1 MVGMAG
7 ASLTLPAMKAY
18 VVREMRLDWPVLWLT
33 SPSAADR
40 QRAIL
45 ENYGLSAE
53 LLPMERR
60 LTFYRDGGREGLQV
74 VLPDDEIETLRR
86 GVYYAL
92 RKAEEVGWK
101 QVQLRW
107 IEPLQPQDRFY
118 SYQSIGEL
126 ALMSLYRF
134 TRYVVEPIP
143 TVEEIAVFAPE
154 SEAERALTKGFII
167 GKVVNRARDW
177 VNEPPN
183 VMTAQAL
190 AEHIVALGVAHNFRV
205 EVWDKARIQSEK
217 MGGLLAVNQGSL
229 LPPTFTIAE
238 YKPAQARNKKPIVL
252 VGKGLVFDTGGLS
265 LKPTPDSMDYMKV
278 DMAGGAVMAN
288 VIAAAAELALPYHL
302 IALVPA
308 TDNRPGENAYT
319 PSDIIY
325 ISDGTPVEIRNTDA
339 EGRLIL
345 ADALVHARRYDP
357 ALVVDAATL
366 TGAAALAVGPY
377 ASAFFTN
384 AGPLIRE
391 GFLECGFRTY
401 ERLVELPLWE
411 EYGYLIKSDIAAIKN
426 SAGREGG
433 AITAAK
439 FLQYFVRYPWVH
451 LDIAGTAYYNKPL
464 PPDRGFPRHY
474 QVKYATGVGVR
485 LLLDFIERY
494 GDRLG

>member
-1 MVGMAG
+1 MRV
-7 ASLTLPAMKAY
+7 Y
-18 VVREMRLDWPVLWLT
+18 FVREIRPDWPTLWLT
-33 SPSAADR
+33 SPTATE
-40 QRAIL
+40 QHKAIL
-45 ENYGLSAE
+45 QNHGLSPE

-60 LTFYRDGGREGLQV
+60 LTFYRDGVREGLQA
-74 VLPDDEIETLRR
+74 VLPDDEVETLRR

-101 QVQLRW
+101 KVQLRW
-107 IEPLQPQDRFY
+107 IEPPQLPDRTY
-118 SYQSIGEL
+118 AYQSLGEL
-126 ALMSLYRF
+126 AVMSLYRF
-134 TRYVVEPIP
+134 TKYVVEPIP
-143 TVEEIAVFAPE
+143 TLEEIAVFAPE
-154 SEAERALTKGFII
+154 GVAEQALEKGLVI
-167 GKVVNRARDW
+167 GRVVNRTRDW

-183 VMTAQAL
+183 VMTAVAL
-190 AEHIVALGVAHNFRV
+190 AEHIQALGKTYNFRV
-205 EVWDKARIQSEK
+205 EIWDKARIQAEK
-217 MGGLLAVNQGSL
+217 MGGLLAVNQGSM

-238 YKPAQARNKKPIVL
+238 YQPAHAHNKKPIVL

-278 DMAGGAVMAN
+278 DMAGGAVVAN
-288 VIAAAAELALPYHL
+288 VVAAAAELGLPYHL

-345 ADALVHARRYDP
+345 ADALVHARRYNP
-357 ALVVDAATL
+357 ALVVDVATL

-377 ASAFFTN
+377 ASALFTN
-384 AGPLIRE
+384 AGPLVRD
-391 GFLECGFRTY
+391 GLLESGFRTY
-401 ERLVELPLWE
+401 ERLVEFPLWP
-411 EYGYLIKSDIAAIKN
+411 EYGHLIKSDIAAIKN

-439 FLQYFVRYPWVH
+439 FLEYFVRYPWAH

-464 PPDRGFPRHY
+464 PPDRGFPKHY

>member
-1 MVGMAG
+1 
-7 ASLTLPAMKAY
+7 MKVY
-18 VVREMRLDWPVLWLT
+18 LVREIRPDWPTLWLT
-33 SPSAADR
+33 SPTATE
-40 QRAIL
+40 QHKAIL
-45 ENYGLSAE
+45 QNHGLSPE

-60 LTFYRDGGREGLQV
+60 LTFYRDGVREGLQV
-74 VLPDDEIETLRR
+74 VLPDDEVETLRR

-101 QVQLRW
+101 KVQLRW
-107 IEPLQPQDRFY
+107 IEPPQLPDRAY
-118 SYQSIGEL
+118 AYQSLGEL
-126 ALMSLYRF
+126 AVMSLYRF
-134 TRYVVEPIP
+134 TKYVVEPIP

-154 SEAERALTKGFII
+154 GVAEQALEKGLVI
-167 GKVVNRARDW
+167 GRVVNRTRDW

-183 VMTAQAL
+183 VMTAVAL
-190 AEHIVALGVAHNFRV
+190 AEHIQALGKTYNFRV
-205 EVWDKARIQSEK
+205 EVWDKARIQAEK
-217 MGGLLAVNQGSL
+217 MGGLLAVNQGSV

-238 YKPAQARNKKPIVL
+238 YQPAHARNKKPIVL

-265 LKPTPDSMDYMKV
+265 LKPTLDSMDHMKA
-278 DMAGGAVMAN
+278 DMAGGAVVAN
-288 VIAAAAELALPYHL
+288 VVAAAAELGLPYHL

-345 ADALVHARRYDP
+345 ADALVHARRYNP
-357 ALVVDAATL
+357 ALVVDVATL

-377 ASAFFTN
+377 ASALFTN
-384 AGPLIRE
+384 AGSLVRD
-391 GFLECGFRTY
+391 GLLESGFRTY
-401 ERLVELPLWE
+401 ERLVEFPLWP

-439 FLQYFVRYPWVH
+439 FLEYFVRYPWAH

-464 PPDRGFPRHY
+464 PQDRGFPKHY

-494 GDRLG
+494 GDRIG

>member
-1 MVGMAG
+1 MRV
-7 ASLTLPAMKAY
+7 Y
-18 VVREMRLDWPVLWLT
+18 FVREIRPDWPALWLT
-33 SPSAADR
+33 SSTATE
-40 QRAIL
+40 QHKAIL
-45 ENYGLSAE
+45 QNHGLSPE

-60 LTFYRDGGREGLQV
+60 LTFYRDGVREGLQV
-74 VLPDDEIETLRR
+74 VLPDDEVETLRR

-101 QVQLRW
+101 KVQLRW
-107 IEPLQPQDRFY
+107 IEPPQLPDRTY
-118 SYQSIGEL
+118 AYQSLGEL
-126 ALMSLYRF
+126 AVMSLYRF
-134 TRYVVEPIP
+134 TKYVVEPIP
-143 TVEEIAVFAPE
+143 TLEEIAVFAPE
-154 SEAERALTKGFII
+154 GVAEQALEKGLVI
-167 GKVVNRARDW
+167 GRVVNRTRDW

-183 VMTAQAL
+183 VMTAVAL
-190 AEHIVALGVAHNFRV
+190 AEHIQALGKTYNFRV
-205 EVWDKARIQSEK
+205 EIWDKARIQAEK
-217 MGGLLAVNQGSL
+217 MGGLLAVNQGSM

-238 YKPAQARNKKPIVL
+238 YQPAHAHNKKPIVL

-278 DMAGGAVMAN
+278 DMAGGAVVAN
-288 VIAAAAELALPYHL
+288 VVAAAAELGLPYHL

-345 ADALVHARRYDP
+345 ADALVHARRYNP
-357 ALVVDAATL
+357 ALVVDVATL

-377 ASAFFTN
+377 ASALFTN
-384 AGPLIRE
+384 AGPLVRD
-391 GFLECGFRTY
+391 GLLESGFRTY
-401 ERLVELPLWE
+401 ERLVEFPLWP
-411 EYGYLIKSDIAAIKN
+411 EYGHLIKSDIAAIKN

-439 FLQYFVRYPWVH
+439 FLEYFVRYPWAH

-464 PPDRGFPRHY
+464 PPDRGFPKHY

>member
-1 MVGMAG
+1 
-7 ASLTLPAMKAY
+7 MKVY
-18 VVREMRLDWPVLWLT
+18 LVREIRPDWPTLWLT
-33 SPSAADR
+33 SPTATE
-40 QRAIL
+40 QHKAIL
-45 ENYGLSAE
+45 QNHGLSPE

-60 LTFYRDGGREGLQV
+60 LTFYRDGVREGLQV
-74 VLPDDEIETLRR
+74 VLPDDEVETLRR

-101 QVQLRW
+101 KVQLRW
-107 IEPLQPQDRFY
+107 IEPPQLPDRTY
-118 SYQSIGEL
+118 AYQSLGEL
-126 ALMSLYRF
+126 AVMSLYRF
-134 TRYVVEPIP
+134 TKYVVEPIP
-143 TVEEIAVFAPE
+143 TLEEIAVFAPE
-154 SEAERALTKGFII
+154 GVAEQALEKGLVI
-167 GKVVNRARDW
+167 GRVVNRTRDW

-183 VMTAQAL
+183 VMTAVAL
-190 AEHIVALGVAHNFRV
+190 AEHIQALGKTYNFRV
-205 EVWDKARIQSEK
+205 EIWDKARIQAEK
-217 MGGLLAVNQGSL
+217 MGGLLAVNQGSM

-238 YKPAQARNKKPIVL
+238 YQPAHAHNKKPIVL

-278 DMAGGAVMAN
+278 DMAGGAVVAN
-288 VIAAAAELALPYHL
+288 VVAAAAELGLPYHL

-345 ADALVHARRYDP
+345 ADALVHARRYNP
-357 ALVVDAATL
+357 ALVVDVATL

-377 ASAFFTN
+377 ASALFTN
-384 AGPLIRE
+384 AGPLVRD
-391 GFLECGFRTY
+391 GLLESGFRTY
-401 ERLVELPLWE
+401 ERLVEFPLWP
-411 EYGYLIKSDIAAIKN
+411 EYGHLIKSDIAAIKN

-439 FLQYFVRYPWVH
+439 FLEYFVRYPWAH

-464 PPDRGFPRHY
+464 PPDRGFPKHY

-494 GDRLG
+494 GDRLS

>member
-1 MVGMAG
+1 
-7 ASLTLPAMKAY
+7 MKVY
-18 VVREMRLDWPVLWLT
+18 LVREIRPDWPTLWLT
-33 SPSAADR
+33 SPTATE
-40 QRAIL
+40 QHKAIL
-45 ENYGLSAE
+45 QNHGLSPE

-60 LTFYRDGGREGLQV
+60 LTFYRDGVREGLQV
-74 VLPDDEIETLRR
+74 VLPDDEVETLRR

-101 QVQLRW
+101 KVQLRW
-107 IEPLQPQDRFY
+107 IEPPQLPDRTY
-118 SYQSIGEL
+118 AYQSLGEL
-126 ALMSLYRF
+126 AVMSLYRF
-134 TRYVVEPIP
+134 TKYVVEPIP
-143 TVEEIAVFAPE
+143 TLEEIAIFAPE
-154 SEAERALTKGFII
+154 GVAEQALEKGLVI
-167 GKVVNRARDW
+167 GRVVNRTRDW

-183 VMTAQAL
+183 VMTAVAL
-190 AEHIVALGVAHNFRV
+190 AEHIQALGKTYNFRV
-205 EVWDKARIQSEK
+205 EIWDKARIQAEK
-217 MGGLLAVNQGSL
+217 MGGLLAVNQGSM

-238 YKPAQARNKKPIVL
+238 YQPAHAHNKKPIVL

-278 DMAGGAVMAN
+278 DMAGGAVVAN
-288 VIAAAAELALPYHL
+288 VVAAAAELGLPYHL

-345 ADALVHARRYDP
+345 ADALVHARRYNP
-357 ALVVDAATL
+357 ALVVDVATL
-366 TGAAALAVGPY
+366 TGAAAMAVGPY
-377 ASAFFTN
+377 ASALFTN
-384 AGPLIRE
+384 AGPLVRD
-391 GFLECGFRTY
+391 GLLESGFRTY
-401 ERLVELPLWE
+401 ERLVEFPLWP
-411 EYGYLIKSDIAAIKN
+411 EYGHLIKSDIAAIKN

-439 FLQYFVRYPWVH
+439 FLEYFVRYPWAH

-464 PPDRGFPRHY
+464 PPDRGFPKHY

-494 GDRLG
+494 GDRLS

>member
-1 MVGMAG
+1 
-7 ASLTLPAMKAY
+7 MKVY
-18 VVREMRLDWPVLWLT
+18 LVREIRPDWPTLWLT
-33 SPSAADR
+33 SPTATE
-40 QRAIL
+40 QHKAIL
-45 ENYGLSAE
+45 QNHGLSPE

-60 LTFYRDGGREGLQV
+60 LTFYRDGVREGLQV
-74 VLPDDEIETLRR
+74 VLPDDEVETLRR

-101 QVQLRW
+101 KVQLRW
-107 IEPLQPQDRFY
+107 IEPPQLPDRTY
-118 SYQSIGEL
+118 AYQSLGEL
-126 ALMSLYRF
+126 AVMSLYRF
-134 TRYVVEPIP
+134 TKYVVEPIP

-154 SEAERALTKGFII
+154 GVAEQALEKGLVI
-167 GKVVNRARDW
+167 GRVVNRTRDW

-183 VMTAQAL
+183 VMTAVAL
-190 AEHIVALGVAHNFRV
+190 AEHIQALGKTYNFRV
-205 EVWDKARIQSEK
+205 EIWDKARIQAEK
-217 MGGLLAVNQGSL
+217 MGGLLAVNQGSM

-238 YKPAQARNKKPIVL
+238 YQPDQVRNKKPIVL

-278 DMAGGAVMAN
+278 DMAGGAVVAN
-288 VIAAAAELALPYHL
+288 VVAAAAELGLPYHL

-345 ADALVHARRYDP
+345 ADALVHARRYNP
-357 ALVVDAATL
+357 ALVVDVATL

-377 ASAFFTN
+377 ASALFTN
-384 AGPLIRE
+384 AGPLVRD
-391 GFLECGFRTY
+391 GLLESGFRTY
-401 ERLVELPLWE
+401 ERLVEFPLWP
-411 EYGYLIKSDIAAIKN
+411 EYGHLIKSDIAAIKN

-439 FLQYFVRYPWVH
+439 FLEYFVRYPWAH

-464 PPDRGFPRHY
+464 PPDRGFPKHY
-474 QVKYATGVGVR
+474 QGKYATGVGVR

>member
-1 MVGMAG
+1 
-7 ASLTLPAMKAY
+7 MKAY
-18 VVREMRLDWPVLWLT
+18 IVRELRPDWPILWLT
-33 SPSAADR
+33 SPQAAE
-40 QRAIL
+40 QQKAIL
-45 ENYGLSAE
+45 ENHGLSPV
-53 LLPMERR
+53 LLPMEKR
-60 LTFYRDGGREGLQV
+60 LTFYRDGVREGLQI
-74 VLPDDEIETLRR
+74 VLPDDAVETLRR

-92 RKAEEVGWK
+92 RKAEEVGWR

-107 IEPLQPQDRFY
+107 IEPSQLQDRPY
-118 SYQSIGEL
+118 AYQSLGEL
-126 ALMSLYRF
+126 AVMSLYRF
-134 TRYVVEPIP
+134 TKYVVEPIP
-143 TVEEIAVFAPE
+143 TVEEVAIFAPE
-154 SEAERALTKGFII
+154 SEAEKALEKGLII
-167 GKVVNRARDW
+167 GRVVNRTRDW

-183 VMTAQAL
+183 VMTAVAL
-190 AEHIVALGVAHNFRV
+190 AEHIQALGRSYNFRV
-205 EVWDKARIQSEK
+205 EVWDKARIQAEK
-217 MGGLLAVNQGSL
+217 MGGLLAVNQGSM

-238 YKPAQARNKKPIVL
+238 YRPAQPRNKKPIVL

-265 LKPTPDSMDYMKV
+265 LKPTTDSMDYMKV

-288 VIAAAAELALPYHL
+288 VIAAAAEMALPYHL

-319 PSDIIY
+319 PNDIIY

-384 AGPLIRE
+384 AGPLVRE
-391 GFLECGFRTY
+391 GFLESGFRTY
-401 ERLVELPLWE
+401 ERLVEFPLWE

-439 FLQYFVRYPWVH
+439 FLEYFVRYPWVH

-464 PPDRGFPRHY
+464 PTDRGFPKHY

>member
-1 MVGMAG
+1 
-7 ASLTLPAMKAY
+7 MKVY
-18 VVREMRLDWPVLWLT
+18 LVREIRPDWPTLWLT
-33 SPSAADR
+33 SPTATE
-40 QRAIL
+40 QHKAIL
-45 ENYGLSAE
+45 QNHGLSPE

-60 LTFYRDGGREGLQV
+60 LTFYRNGVREGLQV
-74 VLPDDEIETLRR
+74 VLPDDEVETLRR

-101 QVQLRW
+101 KVQLRW
-107 IEPLQPQDRFY
+107 IEPPQLPDRTY
-118 SYQSIGEL
+118 AYQSLGEL
-126 ALMSLYRF
+126 AVMSLYRF
-134 TRYVVEPIP
+134 TKYVVEPIP

-154 SEAERALTKGFII
+154 GVAEQALEKGLVI
-167 GKVVNRARDW
+167 GRVVNRTRDW

-183 VMTAQAL
+183 VMTAVAL
-190 AEHIVALGVAHNFRV
+190 AEHIQALGKSYNFRV
-205 EVWDKARIQSEK
+205 EIWDKARIQAEK
-217 MGGLLAVNQGSL
+217 MGGLLAVNQGSM

-238 YKPAQARNKKPIVL
+238 YQPDQIRNKKPIVL

-265 LKPTPDSMDYMKV
+265 LKPTPDSMDYMKA
-278 DMAGGAVMAN
+278 DMAGGAVVAN
-288 VIAAAAELALPYHL
+288 VVAAAAELGLPYHL

-345 ADALVHARRYDP
+345 ADALVHARRYNP
-357 ALVVDAATL
+357 ALVVDVATL

-377 ASAFFTN
+377 ASALFTN
-384 AGPLIRE
+384 AGPLVRD
-391 GFLECGFRTY
+391 GLLESGFRTY
-401 ERLVELPLWE
+401 ERLVEFPLWP
-411 EYGYLIKSDIAAIKN
+411 EYGHLIKSDIAAIKN

-439 FLQYFVRYPWVH
+439 FLEYFVRYPWAH

-464 PPDRGFPRHY
+464 PPDRGFPKHY

-494 GDRLG
+494 GDRLS

>member
-1 MVGMAG
+1 MRVY
-7 ASLTLPAMKAY
+7 L
-18 VVREMRLDWPVLWLT
+18 VREIRPDWPTLWLT
-33 SPSAADR
+33 SPTATE
-40 QRAIL
+40 QHKAIL
-45 ENYGLSAE
+45 QNHGLSPE

-60 LTFYRDGGREGLQV
+60 LTFYRDGVREGLQV
-74 VLPDDEIETLRR
+74 VLPDDEVETLRR

-101 QVQLRW
+101 KVQLRW
-107 IEPLQPQDRFY
+107 IEPPQLPDRVY
-118 SYQSIGEL
+118 AYQSLGEL
-126 ALMSLYRF
+126 AVMSLYRF
-134 TRYVVEPIP
+134 TKYVVEPIP

-154 SEAERALTKGFII
+154 GVAEEALEKGLII
-167 GKVVNRARDW
+167 GRVVNRTRDW

-183 VMTAQAL
+183 VMTAVAL
-190 AEHIVALGVAHNFRV
+190 AEHIQALGKTYNFRV
-205 EVWDKARIQSEK
+205 EIWDKARIQAEK
-217 MGGLLAVNQGSL
+217 MGGLLAVNQGSM

-238 YKPAQARNKKPIVL
+238 YQPAHAHNKKPIVL

-265 LKPTPDSMDYMKV
+265 LKPTPDSMDYMKA
-278 DMAGGAVMAN
+278 DMAGGAVVAN
-288 VIAAAAELALPYHL
+288 VVAAAAELGLPYHL

-345 ADALVHARRYDP
+345 ADALVHARRYNP
-357 ALVVDAATL
+357 ALVVDVATL

-377 ASAFFTN
+377 ASALFTN
-384 AGPLIRE
+384 AGPLVRD
-391 GFLECGFRTY
+391 GLLESGFRTY
-401 ERLVELPLWE
+401 ERLVEFPLWP
-411 EYGYLIKSDIAAIKN
+411 EYGHLIKSDIAAIKN

-439 FLQYFVRYPWVH
+439 FLEYFVRYPWAH

-464 PPDRGFPRHY
+464 PQDRGFPRHY

>member
-1 MVGMAG
+1 MRV
-7 ASLTLPAMKAY
+7 Y
-18 VVREMRLDWPVLWLT
+18 FVREIRPDWLTLWLT
-33 SPSAADR
+33 SPTATE
-40 QRAIL
+40 QHKAIL
-45 ENYGLSAE
+45 QNHGLSPE

-60 LTFYRDGGREGLQV
+60 LTFYRDGVREGLQV
-74 VLPDDEIETLRR
+74 VLPDDEVETLRR

-101 QVQLRW
+101 KVQLRW
-107 IEPLQPQDRFY
+107 IEPPQLPDRTY
-118 SYQSIGEL
+118 AYQSLGEL
-126 ALMSLYRF
+126 AVMSLYRF
-134 TRYVVEPIP
+134 TKYVVEPIP
-143 TVEEIAVFAPE
+143 TLEEIAVFAPE
-154 SEAERALTKGFII
+154 GVAEQALEKGLVI
-167 GKVVNRARDW
+167 GRVVNRTRDW

-183 VMTAQAL
+183 VMTAVAL
-190 AEHIVALGVAHNFRV
+190 AEHIQALGKTYNFRV
-205 EVWDKARIQSEK
+205 EIWDKARIQAEK
-217 MGGLLAVNQGSL
+217 MGGLLAVNQGSM

-238 YKPAQARNKKPIVL
+238 YQPAHAHNKKPIVL

-278 DMAGGAVMAN
+278 DMAGGAVVAN
-288 VIAAAAELALPYHL
+288 VVAAAAELGLPYHL

-345 ADALVHARRYDP
+345 ADALVHARRYNP
-357 ALVVDAATL
+357 ALVVDVATL

-377 ASAFFTN
+377 ASALFTN
-384 AGPLIRE
+384 AGPLVRD
-391 GFLECGFRTY
+391 GLLESGFRTY
-401 ERLVELPLWE
+401 ERLVEFPLWP
-411 EYGYLIKSDIAAIKN
+411 EYGHLIKSDIAAIKN

-439 FLQYFVRYPWVH
+439 FLEYFVRYPWAH

-464 PPDRGFPRHY
+464 PPDRGFPKHY

>member
-1 MVGMAG
+1 
-7 ASLTLPAMKAY
+7 MKVY
-18 VVREMRLDWPVLWLT
+18 LVREIRPDWPILWLT
-33 SPSAADR
+33 SPTAIE
-40 QRAIL
+40 QHKAIL
-45 ENYGLSAE
+45 QNHGLSPE

-60 LTFYRDGGREGLQV
+60 LTFYRDGVREGLQV
-74 VLPDDEIETLRR
+74 VLPDDEVETLRR

-101 QVQLRW
+101 KVQLRW
-107 IEPLQPQDRFY
+107 IEPPQLPDRTY
-118 SYQSIGEL
+118 AYQSLGEL
-126 ALMSLYRF
+126 AVMSLYRF
-134 TRYVVEPIP
+134 TKYVVEPIP
-143 TVEEIAVFAPE
+143 TLEEIAVFAPE
-154 SEAERALTKGFII
+154 GVAEQALEKGLVI
-167 GKVVNRARDW
+167 GRVVNRTRDW

-183 VMTAQAL
+183 VMTAVAL
-190 AEHIVALGVAHNFRV
+190 AEHIQALGKTYNFRV
-205 EVWDKARIQSEK
+205 EIWDKARIQAEK
-217 MGGLLAVNQGSL
+217 MGGLLAVNQGSM

-238 YKPAQARNKKPIVL
+238 YQPAHAHNKKPIVL

-278 DMAGGAVMAN
+278 DMAGGAVVAN
-288 VIAAAAELALPYHL
+288 VVAAAAELGLPYHL

-345 ADALVHARRYDP
+345 ADALVHARRYNP
-357 ALVVDAATL
+357 ALVVDVATL

-377 ASAFFTN
+377 ASALFTN
-384 AGPLIRE
+384 AGPLVRD
-391 GFLECGFRTY
+391 GLLESGFRTY
-401 ERLVELPLWE
+401 ERLVEFPLWP
-411 EYGYLIKSDIAAIKN
+411 EYGHLIKSDIAAIKN

-439 FLQYFVRYPWVH
+439 FLEYFVRYPWAH

-464 PPDRGFPRHY
+464 PPDRGFPKHY

>member
-1 MVGMAG
+1 
-7 ASLTLPAMKAY
+7 MKAY
-18 VVREMRLDWPVLWLT
+18 IVREIRPDWPILWLT
-33 SPSAADR
+33 SPTAAD
-40 QRAIL
+40 QHEAIL
-45 ENYGLSAE
+45 ENHGLSPE
-53 LLPMERR
+53 LLPMNGR
-60 LTFYRDGGREGLQV
+60 LTFYRDGVREGLQI
-74 VLPDDEIETLRR
+74 VLPNDEIETLRR

-101 QVQLRW
+101 RVLLRW
-107 IEPLQPQDRFY
+107 IEPPQHQDRLY
-118 SYQSIGEL
+118 AYQSLGEL

-134 TRYVVEPIP
+134 TRYLAEPIP
-143 TVEEIAVFAPE
+143 SVEETAIFAPE
-154 SEAERALTKGFII
+154 SEAEKAIEKGLVI
-167 GKVVNRARDW
+167 GRVVNRTRDW

-183 VMTAQAL
+183 TMTALAL
-190 AEHIVALGVAHNFRV
+190 AEHIQALGQQYHFRV
-205 EVWDKARIQSEK
+205 EVWDKARIEAEK
-217 MGGLLAVNQGSL
+217 MGGLLAVNQGSM

-238 YKPAQARNKKPIVL
+238 YKPSQARNQKPIVL
-252 VGKGLVFDTGGLS
+252 IGKGLVFDTGGLS

-288 VIAAAAELALPYHL
+288 VLAAAAELALPYHL
-302 IALVPA
+302 ITLVPA

-319 PSDIIY
+319 PSDIIH

-357 ALVVDAATL
+357 ALVIDAATL

-377 ASAFFTN
+377 ASALFTN
-384 AGPLIRE
+384 AGPLVRDGLIDS
-391 GFLECGFRTY
+391 GLRTY
-401 ERLVELPLWE
+401 ERLVEFPLWE
-411 EYGYLIKSDIAAIKN
+411 EYGYLIKSDIAAVKN

-439 FLQYFVRYPWVH
+439 FLEYFVRYPWAH

-494 GDRLG
+494 GDRIG

>member
-1 MVGMAG
+1 
-7 ASLTLPAMKAY
+7 
-18 VVREMRLDWPVLWLT
+18 VREIRPDWPTLWLT
-33 SPSAADR
+33 SPTATE
-40 QRAIL
+40 QHKAIL
-45 ENYGLSAE
+45 QNHGLSPE

-60 LTFYRDGGREGLQV
+60 LTFYRDGVREGLQV
-74 VLPDDEIETLRR
+74 VLPDDEVETLRR

-101 QVQLRW
+101 KVQLRW
-107 IEPLQPQDRFY
+107 IEPPQLPDRTY
-118 SYQSIGEL
+118 AYQSLGEL
-126 ALMSLYRF
+126 AVMSLYRF
-134 TRYVVEPIP
+134 TKYVVEPIP
-143 TVEEIAVFAPE
+143 TLEEIAVFAPE
-154 SEAERALTKGFII
+154 GVAEQALEKGLVI
-167 GKVVNRARDW
+167 GRVVNRTRDW

-183 VMTAQAL
+183 VMTAVAL
-190 AEHIVALGVAHNFRV
+190 AEHIQALGKTYNFRV
-205 EVWDKARIQSEK
+205 EIWDKARIQAEK
-217 MGGLLAVNQGSL
+217 MGGLLAVNQGSM

-238 YKPAQARNKKPIVL
+238 YQPAHAHNKKPIVL

-265 LKPTPDSMDYMKV
+265 LKPTPDSMDYMKA
-278 DMAGGAVMAN
+278 DMAGGAVVAN
-288 VIAAAAELALPYHL
+288 VVAAAAELGLPYHL

-345 ADALVHARRYDP
+345 ADALVHARRYNP
-357 ALVVDAATL
+357 ALVVDVATL

-377 ASAFFTN
+377 ASALFTN
-384 AGPLIRE
+384 AGPLVRD
-391 GFLECGFRTY
+391 GLLESGFRTY
-401 ERLVELPLWE
+401 ERLVEFPLWP
-411 EYGYLIKSDIAAIKN
+411 EYGHLIKSDIAAIKN

-439 FLQYFVRYPWVH
+439 FLEYFVRYPWAH

-464 PPDRGFPRHY
+464 PPDRGFPKHY

-494 GDRLG
+494 GDRLS

>member
-1 MVGMAG
+1 
-7 ASLTLPAMKAY
+7 MKVY
-18 VVREMRLDWPVLWLT
+18 LVREIRPDWPTLWLT
-33 SPSAADR
+33 SPTATE
-40 QRAIL
+40 QQKAIL
-45 ENYGLSAE
+45 QNHGLSPE

-60 LTFYRDGGREGLQV
+60 LTFYRDGVREGLQV
-74 VLPDDEIETLRR
+74 VLPDDEVETFRR

-101 QVQLRW
+101 KVQLRW
-107 IEPLQPQDRFY
+107 VEPPQLPDRAY
-118 SYQSIGEL
+118 AYQSLGEL
-126 ALMSLYRF
+126 AVMSLYRF
-134 TRYVVEPIP
+134 TKYVVEPIP
-143 TVEEIAVFAPE
+143 TLEEIAIFAPE
-154 SEAERALTKGFII
+154 GVAEQALEKGLVI
-167 GKVVNRARDW
+167 GRVVNRTRDW

-183 VMTAQAL
+183 VMTAVAL
-190 AEHIVALGVAHNFRV
+190 AEHIQALGKTYNFRV
-205 EVWDKARIQSEK
+205 EIWDKARIQAEK
-217 MGGLLAVNQGSL
+217 MGGLLAVNQGSM

-238 YKPAQARNKKPIVL
+238 YQPIHARNKKPIVL

-278 DMAGGAVMAN
+278 DMAGGAVVAN
-288 VIAAAAELALPYHL
+288 VVAAAAELGLPYHL

-345 ADALVHARRYDP
+345 ADALVHARRYNP
-357 ALVVDAATL
+357 ALVVDVATL

-377 ASAFFTN
+377 ASALFTN
-384 AGPLIRE
+384 AGPLVRD
-391 GFLECGFRTY
+391 GLLESGFRTY
-401 ERLVELPLWE
+401 ERLVEFPLWP
-411 EYGYLIKSDIAAIKN
+411 EYGHLIKSDIAAIKN

-439 FLQYFVRYPWVH
+439 FLEYFVRYPWAH

-464 PPDRGFPRHY
+464 TPDRGFPKHY

-494 GDRLG
+494 GDRLS

>member
-1 MVGMAG
+1 
-7 ASLTLPAMKAY
+7 MKVY
-18 VVREMRLDWPVLWLT
+18 LVREIRPDWPTLWLT
-33 SPSAADR
+33 SPTATE
-40 QRAIL
+40 QHKAIL
-45 ENYGLSAE
+45 QNHGLSPE

-60 LTFYRDGGREGLQV
+60 LTFYRDGVREGLQV
-74 VLPDDEIETLRR
+74 VLPDDEVETLRR

-101 QVQLRW
+101 KVQLRW
-107 IEPLQPQDRFY
+107 IEPPQLPDRAY
-118 SYQSIGEL
+118 AYQSLGEL
-126 ALMSLYRF
+126 AVMSLYRF
-134 TRYVVEPIP
+134 TKYVVEPIP
-143 TVEEIAVFAPE
+143 TLEEIAVFAPE
-154 SEAERALTKGFII
+154 GVAEQALEKGLVI
-167 GKVVNRARDW
+167 GRVVNRTRDW

-183 VMTAQAL
+183 VMTAVAL
-190 AEHIVALGVAHNFRV
+190 AEHIQALGKSYNFRV
-205 EVWDKARIQSEK
+205 EIWDKARIQAEK
-217 MGGLLAVNQGSL
+217 MGGLLAVNQGSM

-238 YKPAQARNKKPIVL
+238 YQPAHAHNKKPIVL

-278 DMAGGAVMAN
+278 DMAGGAVVAN
-288 VIAAAAELALPYHL
+288 VVAAAAELGLPYHL

-345 ADALVHARRYDP
+345 ADALVHARRYNP
-357 ALVVDAATL
+357 ALVVDVATL

-377 ASAFFTN
+377 ASALFTN
-384 AGPLIRE
+384 AGPLVRD
-391 GFLECGFRTY
+391 GLLESGFRTY
-401 ERLVELPLWE
+401 ERLVEFPLWP
-411 EYGYLIKSDIAAIKN
+411 EYGHLIKSDIAAIKN

-439 FLQYFVRYPWVH
+439 FLEYFVRYPWAH

-464 PPDRGFPRHY
+464 PPDRGFPKRY

-494 GDRLG
+494 GDRLS

>member
-1 MVGMAG
+1 M
-7 ASLTLPAMKAY
+7 
-18 VVREMRLDWPVLWLT
+18 REIRPDWPALWLT
-33 SPSAADR
+33 SSTATE
-40 QRAIL
+40 QHKAIL
-45 ENYGLSAE
+45 QNHGLSPE

-60 LTFYRDGGREGLQV
+60 LTFYRDGVREGLQV
-74 VLPDDEIETLRR
+74 VLPDDEVETLRR

-101 QVQLRW
+101 KVQLRW
-107 IEPLQPQDRFY
+107 IEPPQLPDRTY
-118 SYQSIGEL
+118 AYQSLGEL
-126 ALMSLYRF
+126 AVMSLYRF
-134 TRYVVEPIP
+134 TKYVVEPIP
-143 TVEEIAVFAPE
+143 TLEEIAVFAPE
-154 SEAERALTKGFII
+154 GVAEQALEKGLVI
-167 GKVVNRARDW
+167 GRVVNRTRDW

-183 VMTAQAL
+183 VMTAVAL
-190 AEHIVALGVAHNFRV
+190 AEHIQALGKTYNFRV
-205 EVWDKARIQSEK
+205 EIWDKARIQAEK
-217 MGGLLAVNQGSL
+217 MGGLLAVNQGSM

-238 YKPAQARNKKPIVL
+238 YQPAHAHNKKPIVL

-278 DMAGGAVMAN
+278 DMAGGAVVAN
-288 VIAAAAELALPYHL
+288 VVAAAAELGLPYHL

-345 ADALVHARRYDP
+345 ADALVHARRYNP
-357 ALVVDAATL
+357 ALVVDVATL

-377 ASAFFTN
+377 ASALFTN
-384 AGPLIRE
+384 AGPLVRD
-391 GFLECGFRTY
+391 GLLESGFRTY
-401 ERLVELPLWE
+401 ERLVEFPLWP
-411 EYGYLIKSDIAAIKN
+411 EYGHLIKSDIAAIKN

-439 FLQYFVRYPWVH
+439 FLEYFVRYPWAH

-464 PPDRGFPRHY
+464 PPDRGFPKHY

>member
-1 MVGMAG
+1 MRVY
-7 ASLTLPAMKAY
+7 L
-18 VVREMRLDWPVLWLT
+18 VREIRPDWPTLWLT
-33 SPSAADR
+33 SPTATE
-40 QRAIL
+40 QHKAIL
-45 ENYGLSAE
+45 QNHGLSPE

-60 LTFYRDGGREGLQV
+60 LTFYRDGVREGLQV
-74 VLPDDEIETLRR
+74 VLPDDEVETLRR

-101 QVQLRW
+101 KVQLRW
-107 IEPLQPQDRFY
+107 IEPPQLPDRTY
-118 SYQSIGEL
+118 AYQSLGEL
-126 ALMSLYRF
+126 AVMSLYRF
-134 TRYVVEPIP
+134 TKYVVEPIP
-143 TVEEIAVFAPE
+143 TLEEIAVFAPE
-154 SEAERALTKGFII
+154 GVAEQALEKGLVI
-167 GKVVNRARDW
+167 GRVVNRTRDW

-183 VMTAQAL
+183 VMTAVAL
-190 AEHIVALGVAHNFRV
+190 AEHIQALGKTYNFRV
-205 EVWDKARIQSEK
+205 EIWDKARIQAEK
-217 MGGLLAVNQGSL
+217 MGGLLAVNQGSM

-238 YKPAQARNKKPIVL
+238 YQPAHAHNKKPIVL

-278 DMAGGAVMAN
+278 DMAGGAVVAN
-288 VIAAAAELALPYHL
+288 VVAAAAELGLPYHL

-319 PSDIIY
+319 PSDVIY

-345 ADALVHARRYDP
+345 ADALVHARRYNP
-357 ALVVDAATL
+357 ALVVDVATL

-377 ASAFFTN
+377 ASALFTN
-384 AGPLIRE
+384 AGPLVRD
-391 GFLECGFRTY
+391 GLLESGFRTY
-401 ERLVELPLWE
+401 ERLVEFPLWP

-439 FLQYFVRYPWVH
+439 FLEYFVRYPWAH

-464 PPDRGFPRHY
+464 PPDRGFPKHY

-494 GDRLG
+494 GDRLS

>member
-1 MVGMAG
+1 
-7 ASLTLPAMKAY
+7 
-18 VVREMRLDWPVLWLT
+18 
-33 SPSAADR
+33 
-40 QRAIL
+40 
-45 ENYGLSAE
+45 
-53 LLPMERR
+53 MERR
-60 LTFYRDGGREGLQV
+60 LTFYRDGVREGLQV
-74 VLPDDEIETLRR
+74 VLPDDEVETLRR

-101 QVQLRW
+101 KVQLCW
-107 IEPLQPQDRFY
+107 IEPPQLPDRTY
-118 SYQSIGEL
+118 AYQSLGEL
-126 ALMSLYRF
+126 AVMSLYRF
-134 TRYVVEPIP
+134 TKYVVEPIP
-143 TVEEIAVFAPE
+143 TLEEIAVFAPE
-154 SEAERALTKGFII
+154 GVAEQALEKGLVI
-167 GKVVNRARDW
+167 GRVVNRTRDW

-183 VMTAQAL
+183 VMTAVAL
-190 AEHIVALGVAHNFRV
+190 AEHIQALGKTYNFRV
-205 EVWDKARIQSEK
+205 EIWDKARIQAEK
-217 MGGLLAVNQGSL
+217 MGGLLAVNQGSM

-238 YKPAQARNKKPIVL
+238 YQPAHAHNKKPIVL

-278 DMAGGAVMAN
+278 DMAGGAVVAN
-288 VIAAAAELALPYHL
+288 VVAAAAELGLPYHL

-345 ADALVHARRYDP
+345 ADALVHARRYNP
-357 ALVVDAATL
+357 ALVVDVATL

-377 ASAFFTN
+377 ASALFTN
-384 AGPLIRE
+384 AGPLVRD
-391 GFLECGFRTY
+391 GLLESGFRTY
-401 ERLVELPLWE
+401 ERLVEFPLWP
-411 EYGYLIKSDIAAIKN
+411 EYGHLIKSDIAAIKN

-439 FLQYFVRYPWVH
+439 FLEYFVRYPWAH

-464 PPDRGFPRHY
+464 PPDRGFPKHY

>member
-1 MVGMAG
+1 
-7 ASLTLPAMKAY
+7 
-18 VVREMRLDWPVLWLT
+18 
-33 SPSAADR
+33 
-40 QRAIL
+40 
-45 ENYGLSAE
+45 
-53 LLPMERR
+53 MERR
-60 LTFYRDGGREGLQV
+60 LTFYRDGVREGLQV
-74 VLPDDEIETLRR
+74 VLPDDEVETLRR

-101 QVQLRW
+101 KVQLRW
-107 IEPLQPQDRFY
+107 IEPPQLPDRAY
-118 SYQSIGEL
+118 AYQSLGEL
-126 ALMSLYRF
+126 AVMSLYRF
-134 TRYVVEPIP
+134 TKYVVEPIP

-154 SEAERALTKGFII
+154 GVAEQALEKGLVI
-167 GKVVNRARDW
+167 GRVVNRTRDW

-183 VMTAQAL
+183 VMTAVAL
-190 AEHIVALGVAHNFRV
+190 AEHIQALGKTYNFRV
-205 EVWDKARIQSEK
+205 EIWDKARIQAEK
-217 MGGLLAVNQGSL
+217 MGGLLAVNQGSM

-238 YKPAQARNKKPIVL
+238 YQPDQVRNKKPIVL

-278 DMAGGAVMAN
+278 DMAGGAVVAN
-288 VIAAAAELALPYHL
+288 VVAAAAELGLPYHL

-345 ADALVHARRYDP
+345 ADALVHARRYNP
-357 ALVVDAATL
+357 ALVVDVATL

-377 ASAFFTN
+377 ASALFTN
-384 AGPLIRE
+384 AGPLVRD
-391 GFLECGFRTY
+391 GLLESGFRTY
-401 ERLVELPLWE
+401 ERLVEFPLWP
-411 EYGYLIKSDIAAIKN
+411 EYGHLIKSDIAAIKN

-439 FLQYFVRYPWVH
+439 FLEYFVRYPWAH

-464 PPDRGFPRHY
+464 PSDRGFPKHY
-474 QVKYATGVGVR
+474 QMKYATGVGVR

-494 GDRLG
+494 GDRLS

>member
-1 MVGMAG
+1 MRV
-7 ASLTLPAMKAY
+7 Y
-18 VVREMRLDWPVLWLT
+18 FVREIRPDWPTLWLT
-33 SPSAADR
+33 SPTATE
-40 QRAIL
+40 QHKAIL
-45 ENYGLSAE
+45 QNHGLSPE

-60 LTFYRDGGREGLQV
+60 LTFYRDGVREGLQV
-74 VLPDDEIETLRR
+74 VLPDDEVETLRR

-101 QVQLRW
+101 KVQLRW
-107 IEPLQPQDRFY
+107 IEPPQLPDRTY
-118 SYQSIGEL
+118 AYQSLGEL
-126 ALMSLYRF
+126 AVMSLYRF
-134 TRYVVEPIP
+134 TKYVVEPIP
-143 TVEEIAVFAPE
+143 TLEEIAVFAPE
-154 SEAERALTKGFII
+154 GVAEQALEKGLVI
-167 GKVVNRARDW
+167 GRVVNRTRDW

-183 VMTAQAL
+183 VMTAVAL
-190 AEHIVALGVAHNFRV
+190 AEHIQALGKTYNFRV
-205 EVWDKARIQSEK
+205 EIWDKARIQAEK
-217 MGGLLAVNQGSL
+217 MGGLLAVNQGSM

-238 YKPAQARNKKPIVL
+238 YQPAHAHNKKPIVL

-278 DMAGGAVMAN
+278 DMAGGAVVAN
-288 VIAAAAELALPYHL
+288 VVAAAAELGLPYHL

-345 ADALVHARRYDP
+345 ADALVHARRYNP
-357 ALVVDAATL
+357 ALVVDVATL

-377 ASAFFTN
+377 ASALFTN
-384 AGPLIRE
+384 AGPLVRD
-391 GFLECGFRTY
+391 GLLESGFRTY
-401 ERLVELPLWE
+401 ERLVEFPLWP
-411 EYGYLIKSDIAAIKN
+411 EYGHLIKSDIAAIKN

-439 FLQYFVRYPWVH
+439 FLEYFVRYPWAH

-464 PPDRGFPRHY
+464 PPDRGFPKHY

>member
-1 MVGMAG
+1 
-7 ASLTLPAMKAY
+7 MKAY
-18 VVREMRLDWPVLWLT
+18 IVRNLRPDWPILWLT
-33 SPSAADR
+33 SPSSATEAR
-40 QRAIL
+40 EAIL
-45 ENYGLSAE
+45 QNQGLSPD
-53 LLPMERR
+53 LLPMDRR
-60 LTFYRDGGREGLQV
+60 LTFYRDGVREGLQI
-74 VLPDDEIETLRR
+74 VLPNDDVETLRR

-101 QVQLRW
+101 NVQIRW
-107 IEPLQPQDRFY
+107 IEPQNPPDRAY
-118 SYQSIGEL
+118 TYQSIGEL

-134 TRYVVEPIP
+134 TKYLVEPIP
-143 TVEEIAVFAPE
+143 SVEEITIFAPE
-154 SEAERALTKGFII
+154 SEAEKFLEKGLTI
-167 GKVVNRARDW
+167 GRVVNRTRDW

-183 VMTAQAL
+183 VMTALAL
-190 AEHIVALGVAHNFRV
+190 AEHIQALGRAHNFRV
-205 EVWDKARIQSEK
+205 EVWDKTRIEAEK
-217 MGGLLAVNQGSL
+217 MGGILAVNQGSI

-238 YKPAQARNKKPIVL
+238 YKPAHARNKKPIVL

-278 DMAGGAVMAN
+278 DMAGGAVVAN
-288 VIAAAAELALPYHL
+288 VLAAAAELGLPYHL

-319 PSDIIY
+319 PNDIIY

-357 ALVVDAATL
+357 ALAIDVATL

-384 AGPLIRE
+384 AGPFVRD
-391 GFLECGFRTY
+391 GFLESGFRTY
-401 ERLVELPLWE
+401 ERLVEFPLWP
-411 EYGYLIKSDIAAIKN
+411 EYGYLIRSDIAAIKN

-439 FLQYFVRYPWVH
+439 FLEYFVRYPWAH

-464 PPDRGFPRHY
+464 PPDRGFPKHY
-474 QVKYATGVGVR
+474 QVKHATGVGVR
-485 LLLDFIERY
+485 LILDFIERY

>member
-1 MVGMAG
+1 
-7 ASLTLPAMKAY
+7 MKVY
-18 VVREMRLDWPVLWLT
+18 LVREIRPDWPTLWLT
-33 SPSAADR
+33 SPTATK
-40 QRAIL
+40 QQKAIL
-45 ENYGLSAE
+45 QNHGLSPE

-60 LTFYRDGGREGLQV
+60 LTFYRDGVREGLQV
-74 VLPDDEIETLRR
+74 VLPDDEVETLRR

-101 QVQLRW
+101 KVQLRW
-107 IEPLQPQDRFY
+107 IEPPQLPDRAY
-118 SYQSIGEL
+118 AYQSLGEL
-126 ALMSLYRF
+126 AVMSLYRF
-134 TRYVVEPIP
+134 TKYVVEPIP
-143 TVEEIAVFAPE
+143 TLEEIAVFAPE
-154 SEAERALTKGFII
+154 GVAEQALEKGLVI
-167 GKVVNRARDW
+167 GRVVNRTRDW

-183 VMTAQAL
+183 VMTAVAL
-190 AEHIVALGVAHNFRV
+190 AEHIQALGKAYNFRV
-205 EVWDKARIQSEK
+205 EIWDKARIQAEK
-217 MGGLLAVNQGSL
+217 MGGLLAVNQGSM

-238 YKPAQARNKKPIVL
+238 YQPDQVRNKKPIVL

-278 DMAGGAVMAN
+278 DMAGGAVVAN
-288 VIAAAAELALPYHL
+288 VVAAAAELGLPYHL

-345 ADALVHARRYDP
+345 ADALVHARRYNP
-357 ALVVDAATL
+357 ALVVDVATL

-377 ASAFFTN
+377 ASALFTN
-384 AGPLIRE
+384 AGPLVRD
-391 GFLECGFRTY
+391 GLLESGFRTY
-401 ERLVELPLWE
+401 ERLVEFPLWP
-411 EYGYLIKSDIAAIKN
+411 EYGHLIKSDIAAIKN

-439 FLQYFVRYPWVH
+439 FLEYFVRYPWAH

-464 PPDRGFPRHY
+464 PPDRGFPKHY

-494 GDRLG
+494 GDRLS

>member
-1 MVGMAG
+1 
-7 ASLTLPAMKAY
+7 MKVY
-18 VVREMRLDWPVLWLT
+18 LVREIRPDWPTLWLT
-33 SPSAADR
+33 SPTATE
-40 QRAIL
+40 QHKAIL
-45 ENYGLSAE
+45 QNHGLSPE

-60 LTFYRDGGREGLQV
+60 LTFYRNGVREGLQV
-74 VLPDDEIETLRR
+74 VLPDDEVETLRR

-101 QVQLRW
+101 KVQLRW
-107 IEPLQPQDRFY
+107 IEPPQLPDRAY
-118 SYQSIGEL
+118 AYQSLGEL
-126 ALMSLYRF
+126 AVMSLYRF
-134 TRYVVEPIP
+134 TKYVVEPIP
-143 TVEEIAVFAPE
+143 TLEEIAVFAPE
-154 SEAERALTKGFII
+154 GVAEQALEKGLVI
-167 GKVVNRARDW
+167 GRVVNRTRDW

-183 VMTAQAL
+183 VMTAVAL
-190 AEHIVALGVAHNFRV
+190 AEHIQALGKTYNFRV
-205 EVWDKARIQSEK
+205 EIWDKARIQAEK
-217 MGGLLAVNQGSL
+217 MGGLLAVNQGSM

-238 YKPAQARNKKPIVL
+238 YQPAHAHNKKPIVL

-278 DMAGGAVMAN
+278 DMAGGAVVAN
-288 VIAAAAELALPYHL
+288 VVAAAAELGLPYHL

-345 ADALVHARRYDP
+345 ADALVHARRYNP
-357 ALVVDAATL
+357 ALVVDVATL

-377 ASAFFTN
+377 ASALFTN
-384 AGPLIRE
+384 AGPLVRD
-391 GFLECGFRTY
+391 GLLESGLRTY
-401 ERLVELPLWE
+401 ERLVEFPLWP
-411 EYGYLIKSDIAAIKN
+411 EYGHLIKSDIAAIKN

-439 FLQYFVRYPWVH
+439 FLEYFVRYPWAH

-464 PPDRGFPRHY
+464 PPDRGFPKHY

-494 GDRLG
+494 GDRLT

>member
-1 MVGMAG
+1 
-7 ASLTLPAMKAY
+7 MKVY
-18 VVREMRLDWPVLWLT
+18 LVREIRPDWPTLWLT
-33 SPSAADR
+33 SPTATE
-40 QRAIL
+40 QHKAIL
-45 ENYGLSAE
+45 QNHGLSPE

-60 LTFYRDGGREGLQV
+60 LTFYRNGVREGLQV
-74 VLPDDEIETLRR
+74 VLPDDEVEMLRR

-101 QVQLRW
+101 KVQLRW
-107 IEPLQPQDRFY
+107 IEPPQLVDRTY
-118 SYQSIGEL
+118 AYQSLGEL
-126 ALMSLYRF
+126 AVMSLYRF
-134 TRYVVEPIP
+134 TKYVVEPIP
-143 TVEEIAVFAPE
+143 TLEEIAVFAPE
-154 SEAERALTKGFII
+154 GVAEQALEKGLVI
-167 GKVVNRARDW
+167 GRVVNRTRDW

-183 VMTAQAL
+183 VMTAVAL
-190 AEHIVALGVAHNFRV
+190 AEHIQALGKTYNFRV
-205 EVWDKARIQSEK
+205 EIWDKARIQAEK
-217 MGGLLAVNQGSL
+217 MGGLLAVNQGSM

-238 YKPAQARNKKPIVL
+238 YQPAHAHNKKPIVL

-265 LKPTPDSMDYMKV
+265 LKPTPDSMDYMKA
-278 DMAGGAVMAN
+278 DMAGGAVVAN
-288 VIAAAAELALPYHL
+288 VVAAAAELGLPYHL

-345 ADALVHARRYDP
+345 ADALVHARRYNP
-357 ALVVDAATL
+357 ALVVDVATL

-377 ASAFFTN
+377 ASALFTN
-384 AGPLIRE
+384 AGPLVRD
-391 GFLECGFRTY
+391 GLLESGFRTY
-401 ERLVELPLWE
+401 ERLVEFPLWP
-411 EYGYLIKSDIAAIKN
+411 EYGHLIKSDIAAIKN

-439 FLQYFVRYPWVH
+439 FLEYFVRYPWAH

-464 PPDRGFPRHY
+464 PPDRGFPKHY